1 MQSFAT
7 KIATA
12 SSRQDLTLA
21 WNQIPG
27 LAAKGPVFLQDH
39 VFAKS
44 MAEAKWPPNQTPEQ
58 LEPAF
63 AQGVRTA
70 VTAFLAGNR

>member
-7 KIATA
+7 RIATA
-12 SSRQDLTLA
+12 SNRQDLTLA

-27 LAAKGPVFLQDH
+27 LAAKGATFMQDH

-44 MAEAKWPPNQTPEQ
+44 TAEAKWPPNQTPEQ

-63 AQGVRTA
+63 VQGVRTA
-70 VTAFLAGNR
+70 VTSFLAGSN